1 MIQTHNLSFQHAP
14 TLETLRFP
22 DILLEREENLL
33 ILGKSGI
40 GKTTLLHLLAGLLQ
54 PKTGTVNLENIAL
67 HSLSAKKRDRFV
79 GQHIGLVFQK
89 NYAIRSLDVM
99 QNLEARLFFAGL
111 KAKRERLLDLL
122 DQLDLAAHKNKK
134 IHQLSEGQLQRLA
147 IALAVVHQPQVIL
160 ADEPTSSLDD
170 ENCEAV
176 MQLLLK
182 QAEQQNANLV
192 VITHDARVK
201 PLFQNQITL

>member
-22 DILLEREENLL
+22 DLLLEREENLL

-89 NYAIRSLDVM
+89 NYAIRSRRTCASM
-99 QNLEARLFFAGL
+99 PSQ
-111 KAKRERLLDLL
+111 K
-122 DQLDLAAHKNKK
+122 H
-134 IHQLSEGQLQRLA
+134 
-147 IALAVVHQPQVIL
+147 
-160 ADEPTSSLDD
+160 
-170 ENCEAV
+170 
-176 MQLLLK
+176 
-182 QAEQQNANLV
+182 
-192 VITHDARVK
+192 ARV
-201 PLFQNQITL
+201 PF